1 MKYDININAKRCS
14 CILLLFY
21 FLRSSNCV
29 GRTAAI
35 ISGQLRSGNM
45 TWQHPKMRH
54 SGNYGKNDPP
64 TPVQTILR
72 WLFEIIISQK
82 GGVDVFYY
90 VQAHTDHNNSK
101 WDGEPSTYLPSV
113 GDLSVCEPF
122 LNHSLF
128 SNATGNRFFCLVEP
142 EIQLLNPF
150 IVANPAWKY
159 YFVHF
164 LSAREQ
170 FLQQLYGMYRS
181 NLASKQFSM
190 SNGLS
195 YQYKIRIRPDVSLI
209 KPFPTFDRLNFTGDG
224 CGKIIIPSKK
234 FMRFCAE
241 DCFNVGCARD
251 MDHLL
256 DRYIDFISLPY
267 PEPNCKWGGESFVEK
282 LMMIRYNV
290 TLESNSDVQMLQ
302 IRSQSEEHRYTPVK
316 QTWQP
321 DENLNQW
328 RQLG

>member
-1 MKYDININAKRCS
+1 
-14 CILLLFY
+14 
-21 FLRSSNCV
+21 
-29 GRTAAI
+29 
-35 ISGQLRSGNM
+35 
-45 TWQHPKMRH
+45 
-54 SGNYGKNDPP
+54 
-64 TPVQTILR
+64 
-72 WLFEIIISQK
+72 
-82 GGVDVFYY
+82 
-90 VQAHTDHNNSK
+90 
-101 WDGEPSTYLPSV
+101 
-113 GDLSVCEPF
+113 
-122 LNHSLF
+122 
-128 SNATGNRFFCLVEP
+128 
-142 EIQLLNPF
+142 
-150 IVANPAWKY
+150 
-159 YFVHF
+159 
-164 LSAREQ
+164 
-170 FLQQLYGMYRS
+170 MYRS